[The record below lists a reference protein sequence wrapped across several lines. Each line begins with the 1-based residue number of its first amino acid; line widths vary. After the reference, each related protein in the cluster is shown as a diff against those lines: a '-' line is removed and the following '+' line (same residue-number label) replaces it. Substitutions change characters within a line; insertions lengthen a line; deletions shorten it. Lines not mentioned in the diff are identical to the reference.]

1 MAQYQVGM
9 LCIVTQRP
17 AEYSGP
23 VLGGDHT
30 VAQYQVGILCLVTQC
45 PANILTQFQVGT
57 MYRDPISIGVTQYS
71 KHGA

>member
-1 MAQYQVGM
+1 MKQYQVGV

-23 VLGGDHT
+23 VLGGGHT

-45 PANILTQFQVGT
+45 PVEYT
-57 MYRDPISIGVTQYS
+57 DPVSGGYNV
-71 KHGA
+71 